1 MLALGHPL
9 LAQESASATADRY
22 GSERTLVV
30 SALQTVLSVI
40 HEITVNQSGDL
51 GERLR
56 RMSDR
61 LTTAT
66 EPLGLAPADA
76 TSHPLTDDD
85 LRRLGVLLD
94 DLYDQVRDLRRDLE
108 DEEEYDLA
116 DRLAPIE
123 RSLRRA
129 VRTVHRMTEDHRPGD
144 GFTLSERRARY
155 APRDAWERRRARRRS
170 HTEPRTRFGAEDDEE
185 GIAYRHRHDWDTPYA
200 FVGEIWSRWP
210 YPENAVYRPIPAVR
224 YNRVD
229 GLVVGI
235 GRGPLAWDS
244 YERGKVFGQIG
255 YAFGLDRARYE
266 IGAEARFGP
275 RYGDDR
281 FDVKLGGAY
290 RRQTA
295 TKDLWKASWGENTAA
310 AFFFNQDYFDYFETE
325 GWTLY
330 AVAHLTPFVQMSA
343 GFRRDA
349 YRSLDRRTS
358 WSLFGGDGFREN
370 PAVREGD
377 MNSFVLAFEGG
388 RVHDFDE
395 RPRGAAFRL
404 EAELGEGLGGDF
416 SFNRYTAD
424 VRAYAPF
431 GGAGL
436 NVRLRGGLTTGD
448 APIQKTFTL
457 GGVGSV
463 RAYPQNVF
471 PGTRMLLAN
480 VELAFYEG
488 TPLNEILWDDLQ
500 LFGLFDAGWVNDRGA
515 DAFALDDVVPSAG
528 FGVGLDDRHLRLE
541 LAWPLRDLGFGT
553 EPTFRLRLN
562 PTF

>member
-1 MLALGHPL
+1 MLALGRPL
-9 LAQESASATADRY
+9 FAQESASATADRY
-22 GSERTLVV
+22 ASERTLVV
-30 SALQTVLSVI
+30 SALQTVMAVI
-40 HEITVNQSGDL
+40 HEIAMNRTGDL

-56 RMSDR
+56 SMSDR
-61 LTTAT
+61 LADATA
-66 EPLGLAPADA
+66 PLGLAPADA
-76 TSHPLTDDD
+76 TARPLDADD
-85 LRRLGVLLD
+85 LRRLAATLE
-94 DLYDQVRDLRRDLE
+94 DLHAQVRDLRRDLE
-108 DEEEYDLA
+108 EEEEYALA

-129 VRTVHRMTEDHRPGD
+129 VRTVRRMAEAHHSAD
-144 GFTLSERRARY
+144 GFTLSERRTRRY
-155 APRDAWERRRARRRS
+155 DRERRTARRRS
-170 HTEPRTRFGAEDDEE
+170 HDGPRTRFDADDDY
-185 GIAYRHRHDWDTPYA
+185 GVAYRHRRDRDAPYA
-200 FVGEIWSRWP
+200 FVGEIWSRRP
-210 YPENAVYRPIPAVR
+210 YPENGVYRPIPAVR

-229 GLVVGI
+229 GLVLGI

-244 YERGKVFGQIG
+244 YERGKIFGQLG

-266 IGAEARFGP
+266 VGAEARFGP

-290 RRQTA
+290 RRQTG
-295 TKDLWKASWGENTAA
+295 TKDLWKASWGENTVAA
-310 AFFFNQDYFDYFETE
+310 LFFNQDFFDYFETE

-349 YRSLDRRTS
+349 YRSLDKRAA
-358 WSLFGGDGFREN
+358 WSLFGGNGFRAN

-388 RVHDFDE
+388 RIRDLDE

-404 EAELGEGLGGDF
+404 EAEIGEGLGGDF

-448 APIQKTFTL
+448 APLQKTFTL
-457 GGVGSV
+457 GGVGSM

-471 PGTRMLLAN
+471 AGARMLLAN

-488 TPLNEILWDDLQ
+488 TPLNEILWDDFQ
-500 LFGLFDAGWVNDRGA
+500 LFGLFDAGWVNDRGT

-528 FGVGLDDRHLRLE
+528 FGVGLADRHLRLE
-541 LAWPLRDLGFGT
+541 LSWPLRDLGFGN
-553 EPTFRLRLN
+553 EPTLRLRLN